1 MAVAVFP
8 PLLMGLPF
16 TVWFYRA
23 LVLLVIACP
32 CALVISTPVSIVSAL
47 ARAAREGVLI
57 KGGAHLEALG
67 RVRAVAFDK
76 TGTLTEGRPGVDEV
90 VGLDGSSPATVLAL
104 AASLEGRSEH
114 RVARAILDAAQRD
127 GVAVRPSGGF
137 RALAGLGA
145 EAEVGGEVYVLGNH
159 RLMEERGVCGPHV
172 EEVLGRVEG
181 DGRTAVVLADRT
193 HALGVIAVS
202 DRVREE
208 GVEAIRDLRR
218 SGVEHVAMLT
228 GDNEITARAVARR
241 LGIEDVRAERLPEDK
256 VGEVRDL
263 VARHGVVAM
272 VGDGI
277 NDAPALA
284 AASVGA
290 AMGGAGTDA
299 ALETADVALMG
310 DDLRRLAWA
319 VRLGRRTLSVIRQ
332 NVTFAIGIKAVFLA
346 LAIPGLAT
354 LWMAVAADMG
364 ASLLVTANGLR
375 LLRKVA

>member
-1 MAVAVFP
+1 M
-8 PLLMGLPF
+8 
-16 TVWFYRA
+16 
-23 LVLLVIACP
+23 
-32 CALVISTPVSIVSAL
+32 
-47 ARAAREGVLI
+47 
-57 KGGAHLEALG
+57 
-67 RVRAVAFDK
+67 
-76 TGTLTEGRPGVDEV
+76 
-90 VGLDGSSPATVLAL
+90 
-104 AASLEGRSEH
+104 
-114 RVARAILDAAQRD
+114 
-127 GVAVRPSGGF
+127 
-137 RALAGLGA
+137 
-145 EAEVGGEVYVLGNH
+145 
-159 RLMEERGVCGPHV
+159 
-172 EEVLGRVEG
+172 EG

-193 HALGVIAVS
+193 RALGVIAVS

-208 GVEAIRDLRR
+208 GAEAIRDLRR
-218 SGVEHVAMLT
+218 SGVAHVAMLT
-228 GDNEITARAVARR
+228 GDNEITARAVAGR
-241 LGIEDVRAERLPEDK
+241 LGIEDVRAERLPQDK

-284 AASVGA
+284 AASVGV

-332 NVTFAIGIKAVFLA
+332 NVTFAIGIKAAFLA

-375 LLRKVA
+375 LLRRVA